1 MKKIFFILILSTCL
15 TNSFSQITRPTFDL
29 KSLNVSSKNSSETLD
44 LNNIVYTDRPYL
56 YFLFVGQKVLFFSR
70 NIESTINV
78 DYYENFSL
86 THFDTLWNEKPDT
99 IWHRIRK
106 HPKPKDY
113 TIVPIVSDKYK
124 PVFIKNKRVSDCNI
138 GQSNIDSLKSG
149 YYTPANEIEGK
160 SFGIIKFDSQ
170 KCLFGKEEYYKL
182 VFTMISDNNDTIIW
196 RTNSLI
202 SKYHCFPLILVSTLE
217 KYKRNFLGKE
227 FRLQES
233 SLTYKE
239 FVALDL
245 NKLNDYIK
253 LPSNLKCTD
262 LKFIGDKNEFMIPCL
277 ILQDSV
283 GQQFGV
289 PIAETPNAKWYL
301 RTGNDN
307 IFTKPTKYNQIIA
320 KPNDLVDIE
329 IIKEQ
334 NRIKKETKLA
344 TDKQRKEVEMKELQE
359 KENAQKEVA
368 AYRMK
373 LIKKYGK
380 HYANIILEGSV
391 QIGMTKQ
398 MCIESWGK
406 PEDINTTIGSYG
418 RHEQWVYGDGNYLY
432 FENGIL
438 TTIQN

>member
-1 MKKIFFILILSTCL
+1 MKKTIFIVILTTCL
-15 TNSFSQITRPTFDL
+15 TNSFSQITRPTLDL
-29 KSLNVSSKNSSETLD
+29 KSLNFSSKNSSETLD
-44 LNNIVYTDRPYL
+44 LNYIGYTDKPYL
-56 YFLFVGQKVLFFSR
+56 YSLFVGQKVLFFSR
-70 NIESTINV
+70 NNESTINV

-86 THFDTLWNEKPDT
+86 THFDTLWTEKPDT
-99 IWHRIRK
+99 IWHRIK
-106 HPKPKDY
+106 EHPKPKDY

-138 GQSNIDSLKSG
+138 GQSNIDSLKTG

-160 SFGIIKFDSQ
+160 SFKIIKFDSQ
-170 KCLFGKEEYYKL
+170 KCLFGKEEYYKI
-182 VFTMISDNNDTIIW
+182 VFTMMSENNDTIIW

-217 KYKRNFLGKE
+217 KYKENFLGKE
-227 FRLQES
+227 FRVQES
-233 SLTYKE
+233 SLPDKE

-245 NKLNDYIK
+245 KNLNNYIK
-253 LPSNLKCTD
+253 LHDDLKCTD
-262 LKFIGDKNEFMIPCL
+262 LKFIGYKNEFMIPCL
-277 ILQDSV
+277 ILQDSI

-289 PIAETPNAKWYL
+289 SIAETPNAKWYL
-301 RTGNDN
+301 RTGDDN
-307 IFTKPTKYNQIIA
+307 IFTKPTKYNQIVA

-334 NRIKKETKLA
+334 NRIQKETKLA
-344 TDKQRKEVEMKELQE
+344 AEKKELQE

-368 AYRMK
+368 VHRMK

-418 RHEQWVYGDGNYLY
+418 RHEQWVYGNGNYLY